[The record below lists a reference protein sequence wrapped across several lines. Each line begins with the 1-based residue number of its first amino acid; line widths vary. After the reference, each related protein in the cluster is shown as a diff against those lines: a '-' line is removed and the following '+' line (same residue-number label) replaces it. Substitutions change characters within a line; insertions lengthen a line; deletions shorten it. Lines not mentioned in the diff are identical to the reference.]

1 MKIFLRTLLAVSF
14 LMMLVSG
21 CQESQQM
28 VTQDAVSKVFYP
40 AAPEKPRLQFLKS
53 ISTSEDLG
61 AGAATVSGFEKF
73 LVGEDIE
80 KKEWIT
86 KPYGIALHD
95 SKLYVCDVEKK
106 KVEILDL
113 KNKTFSYLTKDRR
126 LVNPVNIYIDN
137 GVKYIADPSGQAVF
151 VFGIA
156 DQLQAILGKDLD
168 IKPIDVV
175 VRGNRC
181 YVTDMVSN
189 QVIVLD
195 KKTGKEL
202 SRMGAA
208 GDGTG
213 QLGLIAD
220 LALDADE
227 NIYVTDKGLAKVNKF
242 DKDGVFQMSFGEI
255 GDSIHSFVRP
265 KGIALD
271 KAGRMWIVDGAT
283 EVTKIYDPEGR
294 LLMFFGLP
302 GGEPG
307 NMNLPAAVIIDYD
320 HVDLFKEDFAEGAQ
334 IEFLV
339 LVSNQYVNKINVY
352 GFGKFPVQDKQRT
365 VETEPSP
372 SLQPA
377 DEVELEKET
386 TEDLE

>member
-1 MKIFLRTLLAVSF
+1 MKIFLRTLLAVGF

-21 CQESQQM
+21 CQESQQT
-28 VTQDAVSKVFYP
+28 VTQDSVSKVFYP

-53 ISTSEDLG
+53 ISNSDDMG
-61 AGAATVSGFEKF
+61 AQAAKVTGFEKF
-73 LVGEDIE
+73 IVGEDIE

-86 KPYGIALHD
+86 KPYGIALYD

-113 KNKTFSYLTKDRR
+113 KKKTFSYLTKDRR

-156 DQLQAILGKDLD
+156 DQLQAVLGKDLD
-168 IKPIDVV
+168 IKPVDVV
-175 VRGNRC
+175 VRGDRC
-181 YVTDMVSN
+181 YVTDMISN

-213 QLGLIAD
+213 QFGLIAD

-227 NIYVTDKGLAKVNKF
+227 NVYVTDKGLAKVNKF

-365 VETEPSP
+365 VETELSP